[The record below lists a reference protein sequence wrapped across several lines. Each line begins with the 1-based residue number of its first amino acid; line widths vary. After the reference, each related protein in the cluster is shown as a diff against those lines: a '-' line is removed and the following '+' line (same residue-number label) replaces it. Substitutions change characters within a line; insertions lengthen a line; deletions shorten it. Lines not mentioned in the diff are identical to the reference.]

1 MPGKQ
6 FTKRHPGSHPKSA
19 ANAKPKLFEFDFTV
33 VGLKF
38 RMDKDKRATLAR
50 SCPYRGIL
58 LVREQENKYDPN
70 AVAVNFSTLPSWHTK
85 KHIGYL
91 PAVDAEV
98 IAPLMD
104 LYVATAKDDELVPD
118 GLQFKS
124 AVLTSVDGDA
134 NLTGTLHVVFIDY
147 RSK

>member
-1 MPGKQ
+1 MNLPILKGVAMPAK
-6 FTKRHPGSHPKSA
+6 TKSA
-19 ANAKPKLFEFDFTV
+19 KVTPKLFEFDFTV

-38 RMDKDKRATLAR
+38 RMDKEKRATLAR

-70 AVAVNFSTLPSWHTK
+70 AIAVNFGTVPSWHDK

-91 PAVDAEV
+91 PADDAV
-98 IAPLMD
+98 VLAPHMD
-104 LYVATAKDDELVPD
+104 MWVATAKDDELVPD
-118 GLQFKS
+118 GLEFKS
-124 AVLTSVDGDA
+124 AVLTSVDGAD
-134 NLTGTLHVVFIDY
+134 NLTGTIHAVFIDH

>member
-1 MPGKQ
+1 M
-6 FTKRHPGSHPKSA
+6 
-19 ANAKPKLFEFDFTV
+19 
-33 VGLKF
+33 
-38 RMDKDKRATLAR
+38 
-50 SCPYRGIL
+50 
-58 LVREQENKYDPN
+58 
-70 AVAVNFSTLPSWHTK
+70 PSWHTK

-134 NLTGTLHVVFIDY
+134 NLTGTLHVVFIDH